1 MCNAVVTE
9 NSYIFD
15 RWTGDFRGKTD
26 NVVITV
32 TEDVE
37 STAYFRYILE
47 DPKRPCWDSETGI
60 ANPLVEMKLAPTN
73 KAATNLLG
81 STFGMTRN
89 NRTTYHSGLDLYADP
104 GTPIYSMFDGVVGG
118 PYVVEQPLRNSVG
131 DYPPDYIGD
140 MNAAGNRIYINS
152 TVNGKNISVGYWHLM
167 ENSPVAINPR
177 TGMPFKVGDAVF
189 QGELIAYA
197 GRTGNAYNV
206 DNPHLHLSVKNNA
219 GEFVDPKDY
228 INGKI
233 SSSTTNGVM
242 TVDSTEITNIN
253 CDEEE
258 SDITVYY

>member
-1 MCNAVVTE
+1 
-9 NSYIFD
+9 
-15 RWTGDFRGKTD
+15 
-26 NVVITV
+26 
-32 TEDVE
+32 
-37 STAYFRYILE
+37 
-47 DPKRPCWDSETGI
+47 
-60 ANPLVEMKLAPTN
+60 
-73 KAATNLLG
+73 
-81 STFGMTRN
+81 MTRN

-118 PYVVEQPLRNSVG
+118 PYVVEQPLRNDDGKFPDNYSG
-131 DYPPDYIGD
+131 DK
-140 MNAAGNRIYINS
+140 NAAGNRIYINS

>member
-15 RWTGDFRGKTD
+15 RWTGDFRGKMD

-32 TEDVE
+32 TEDIE

-47 DPKRPCWDSETGI
+47 DPKRPCWDSETGT
-60 ANPLVEMKLAPTN
+60 ANPLVEMELAPTN

-89 NRTTYHSGLDLYADP
+89 NRTTYHRGLDLYADP
-104 GTPIYSMFDGVVGG
+104 GTPIYSMFDGLVGG
-118 PYVVEQPLRNSVG
+118 PYVTEQPLRNDDGKFPDNYSG
-131 DYPPDYIGD
+131 DK
-140 MNAAGNRIYINS
+140 NAAGNRIYINS